1 MLLML
6 PDDDCRNRL
15 GFSLDDLNHN
25 EEWERGDELDL
36 SGFEGDEVYSRRPF
50 QDMEQHDG
58 DDDGDDDDDWE
69 NAFEDDLAVP
79 GSLAQPGRAQS
90 ASSQGFIPHGGSTL
104 SPLTLPKRLDEGR
117 SENSNMVFNQQ
128 TLCWEGGEVD
138 LGGFDTDSD
147 GYTGHEDNWDKD
159 FDDDGALIQER
170 LHTNGTGFSDLLSK
184 VFRRNLAGGRQSR
197 QELTMENVN
206 RHKAK
211 HPQRPILITP
221 EDVNMTLIRSNSRA
235 SAFSDEFSA
244 LEIGRAHV

>member
-79 GSLAQPGRAQS
+79 GSL
-90 ASSQGFIPHGGSTL
+90 
-104 SPLTLPKRLDEGR
+104 R
-117 SENSNMVFNQQ
+117 SE
-128 TLCWEGGEVD
+128 
-138 LGGFDTDSD
+138 
-147 GYTGHEDNWDKD
+147 
-159 FDDDGALIQER
+159 ER
-170 LHTNGTGFSDLLSK
+170 RVGKECVRTC
-184 VFRRNLAGGRQSR
+184 RSR
-197 QELTMENVN
+197 W
-206 RHKAK
+206 
-211 HPQRPILITP
+211 
-221 EDVNMTLIRSNSRA
+221 SRY
-235 SAFSDEFSA
+235 
-244 LEIGRAHV
+244 H